1 MRRFTLI
8 ILLTALFSTVFSQ
21 AVEVGAA
28 RDFAARFMA
37 QKHIQKNEAEIEL
50 YYTDVRQQAEPAVNF
65 YVFNR
70 EGGGFIIVSADR
82 RCRPVLAYSH
92 TGSFDTAGMPD
103 NLRSWLQGYRDEIG
117 KMLVHIPD
125 GTSSGQTAWTD
136 AATADA
142 IVPPLIKTHWNQS
155 DPYNA
160 LCPMD
165 IASQTRCPT
174 GCVATAMAQVMNYWN
189 YPARG
194 KDVYAY
200 RHPTYGTLQADFS
213 GTAYAWKDLLDEYK
227 SGYSR
232 HAADA
237 VALLMYHCGVS
248 LDMKYAPRGSDANTY
263 FNVPGFTD
271 ARIALMEHF
280 GYDTAIGK
288 IRDNFDP
295 EVWKDML
302 KEELDNGRPM
312 MYRGTGYGGHSFVC
326 DGYDSEDN
334 FHFNWGW
341 GGSCDGYYSL
351 TAMDPNGYD
360 FSQYQAV
367 VFIQP
372 QKDTASLA
380 LEIHKALESSYD
392 TAYIDSVIRFS
403 ASLRNNGKKDYNGA
417 FAVGLYTLDGQWIG
431 SLEEKH
437 HRQIAAGDSLQLDFH
452 WKNLDEFQPG
462 TYVVRL
468 CCLQSRRWVYLKD
481 TLLNGTDLYI
491 EGNAGE
497 KRLQLLEDVRMLN
510 SDTLTAGDTLK
521 LRYRIGGGKK
531 PCLSSYIVHVPY
543 LLGEEYDYEYIGE
556 HLISHPEDET
566 QLIVIPIARMSG
578 KTCGRY
584 ALSCAIAD
592 RTTGEK
598 VVSNGHSDSCS
609 FFYRGDVADLR
620 VSGGLSV
627 NPDPVRQDQAL
638 EFRIPVSSRGN
649 IPYANNTYVGIYD
662 SCLQLLAYA
671 GPVQKCQL
679 SPGASDTLRFGT
691 INKKKVLKTGGSYY
705 ACLLYNSANSST
717 DQMVKADKGCSNLL
731 KFSVVPAGTG
741 TENAGKP
748 EVRPYPNPTAGRLQL
763 ELPHAAEV
771 QVFSLEGRLMQRAS
785 FPEGTADID
794 FSTYPRGTYLIR
806 ILEADGRLRI
816 YKVAAQ

>member
-1 MRRFTLI
+1 MKRFTLI
-8 ILLTALFSTVFSQ
+8 IVLNTLFSTAFSQ
-21 AVEVGAA
+21 AVEVNAA
-28 RDFAARFMA
+28 RDYAARFMA
-37 QKHIQKNEAEIEL
+37 QKHIRKNEAEMKL
-50 YYTDVRQQAEPAVNF
+50 YYTDVRQQAAPAANF

-92 TGSFDTAGMPD
+92 TGIFDTADMPG
-103 NLRSWLQGYRDEIG
+103 NLSSWLQGYRDEIG
-117 KMLVHIPD
+117 KMRILSPD
-125 GTSSGQTAWTD
+125 RASAGQAAWTD
-136 AATADA
+136 AAAAEA
-142 IVPPLIKTHWNQS
+142 IVAPLIKTHWNQS
-155 DPYNA
+155 APYNA

-189 YPARG
+189 YPAQG
-194 KDVYAY
+194 KDTYAY
-200 RHPTYGTLQADFS
+200 RHPTYGTLQADFA

-227 SGYSR
+227 SGYSQ

-302 KEELDNGRPM
+302 KEELDNGHPM

-360 FSQYQAV
+360 FSQYQAA

-372 QKDTASLA
+372 KKDTARLT
-380 LEIHKALESSYD
+380 LKIHKALESSHD
-392 TAYIDSVIRFS
+392 TARLDSLIRFS
-403 ASLRNNGKKDYNGA
+403 AFLRNHGEKDFTGA
-417 FAVGLYTLDGQWIG
+417 FAVGLYTLDGQWAG
-431 SLEEKH
+431 CLAEKH
-437 HRQIAAGDSLQLDFH
+437 HQQIAAGDSLQLNFR

-462 TYVVRL
+462 AYVARL
-468 CCLQSRRWVYLKD
+468 CCLQSKRWVCLED
-481 TLLNGTDLYI
+481 ANLNQARLLVL
-491 EGNAGE
+491 GNEGE
-497 KRLQLLEDVRMLN
+497 KRLQLLEDVCMLN

-531 PCLSSYIVHVPY
+531 PCMISYIVHIPY

-566 QLIVIPIARMSG
+566 QLIVIPIDRMSG
-578 KTCGRY
+578 KTSGRY

-598 VVSNGHSDSCS
+598 VVSNGHCDSCS

-649 IPYANNTYVGIYD
+649 IPYTNDTYVGIYD
-662 SCLQLLAYA
+662 SSLQLLAYA
-671 GPVQKCQL
+671 GPVQKCRL
-679 SPGASDTLRFGT
+679 SPGASDTLRFST
-691 INKKKVLKTGGSYY
+691 VNKKKVLKAGGNYY

-731 KFSVVPAGTG
+731 EFSVVPAGTG
-741 TENAGKP
+741 TGNAGNP
-748 EVRPYPNPTAGRLQL
+748 EIRPYPNPTAGRLQL

-771 QVFSLEGRLMQRAS
+771 QVFSLDGRLMHRTS
-785 FPEGTADID
+785 FPEGTAVID
-794 FSTYPRGTYLIR
+794 FGAFPRGTYLIR
-806 ILEADGRLRI
+806 VLEADSSLRI
-816 YKVAAQ
+816 FKVVAQ